1 MDRARESSRA
11 TSSGSGRSNASGQ
24 PQDTL
29 RARAAG
35 WLELERALREALG
48 GPSDDT
54 ERAER
59 EKADISELEQ
69 ARVDIL
75 GDHFGIPVSVLVIDD
90 DAAQQEMVQ
99 SLFLRW
105 CAPWPSA
112 QNRC

>member
-1 MDRARESSRA
+1 M
-11 TSSGSGRSNASGQ
+11 ASG
-24 PQDTL
+24 PDGMEEL
-29 RARAAG
+29 RARIRQ
-35 WLELERALREALG
+35 LEVENSALREALG

-75 GDHFGIPVSVLVIDD
+75 GDHFGIPVNVLVIDD